1 MGSSALIQKALKI
14 RDDSIDSVLPDVT
27 LPDPLPQNVQ
37 GIPDTILN
45 PEELQITGYDT
56 LQLVQKLASRELS
69 CESVTKAFLK
79 RAALAQKTVN
89 CITELLPEHAINRAK
104 YLDSLPHP
112 TGPLHGLPI
121 SIKEQFGF
129 EGKINNNAFVV
140 NCDRQQI
147 PACTL
152 NTVLEEQCGA
162 VIFARTCQPQ
172 SVMHLETNNNIYG
185 RTVNPFNRNLTAG
198 GSSGGEGALVGFH
211 GSPLG
216 VGGDIG
222 GSIRVPAANCGIY
235 GFKPTPFRVGNPG
248 GMGLIVGQ
256 EGIIGCIGPLAPS
269 LSGIELFM
277 KAYLGTEPWIKESY
291 LTPLPWRQI
300 QLPKKLKI
308 GVMWSDGIVKPH
320 PPITRA
326 LSLLVNSLKSNPAF
340 EIVDWKPIDHDK
352 CWDITC
358 ALYWEDGGRR
368 LQEVLRCG
376 NEEPLELTKWLLEQP
391 TMKRRTLEEV
401 WALKAARNSYRAM
414 YNQHWLNT
422 GKEDNHP
429 VDAILSPIGPGCA
442 PPHDQSKYWNYTS
455 QWNLLEYPSISFP
468 VTKVDPSLDVRDD
481 SYRPISKADEF
492 NYELYPGPEA
502 YEDAP
507 VSLQLITR
515 RYEDEKCIEILK
527 KIEAAT
533 YDLRN

>member
-1 MGSSALIQKALKI
+1 MGSSVLIQKALKI
-14 RDDSIDSVLPDVT
+14 REDSIDSVLPGVT

-45 PEELQITGYDT
+45 PAELQITGYDT
-56 LQLVQKLASRELS
+56 LEIVQRLASRELS
-69 CESVTKAFLK
+69 CESVTK
-79 RAALAQKTVN
+79 LAQKTVN
-89 CITELLPEHAINRAK
+89 CITELLPEHAIKRAK

-129 EGKINNNAFVV
+129 EK
-140 NCDRQQI
+140 D
-147 PACTL
+147 
-152 NTVLEEQCGA
+152 QCGA
-162 VIFARTCQPQ
+162 IIFARTSQPQ

-211 GSPLG
+211 GSPHVR

-256 EGIIGCIGPLAPS
+256 ERVVSCSFALETNPAP
-269 LSGIELFM
+269 
-277 KAYLGTEPWIKESY
+277 
-291 LTPLPWRQI
+291 Q
-300 QLPKKLKI
+300 KLKI
-308 GVMWSDGIVKPH
+308 GVMWSDGIVNPH

-326 LSLLVNSLKSNPAF
+326 LSLLVNSLESNPAF

-368 LQEVLRCG
+368 LQKVLRSG
-376 NEEPLELTKWLLEQP
+376 NEAPLELTQWLLEQP
-391 TMKRRTLEEV
+391 TIKPRTVEEALE
-401 WALKAARNSYRAM
+401 LKEARNSYRAM

-429 VDAILSPIGPGCA
+429 VDAILSPVGPGCA
-442 PPHDQSKYWNYTS
+442 PPHNQSKYWSYTS
-455 QWNLLEYPSISFP
+455 QWKLLEYPSVSFQ
-468 VTKVDPSLDVRDD
+468 VTKLDPSLDVRDD
-481 SYRPISKADEF
+481 SYRPISKANEF

-507 VSLQLITR
+507 ASLQLNMR
-515 RYEDEKCIEILK
+515 RYEDEKCIDILK

-533 YDLRN
+533 HDFKK